1 MQRLYSYF
9 KENQYPDRA
18 AKASLAE
25 ELGITF
31 EQVIQMGNCFIHSKI
46 YSYGLKIREHSFTLF
61 LPRSCLMQVNKW
73 FVNARWSFNHSSS
86 TGTSKAES
94 ASGKGSCDGQVRDS
108 ESKNRKSNK
117 QKTNTPK
124 SRR

>member
-31 EQVIQMGNCFIHSKI
+31 EQVIQLENCFILFKI
-46 YSYGLKIREHSFTLF
+46 YFHLGER
-61 LPRSCLMQVNKW
+61 
-73 FVNARWSFNHSSS
+73 
-86 TGTSKAES
+86 
-94 ASGKGSCDGQVRDS
+94 
-108 ESKNRKSNK
+108 
-117 QKTNTPK
+117 
-124 SRR
+124 